1 VALTDTPTGDRR
13 AERPRRRLTA
23 VLAAVALV
31 LVVLAAAQVLLPGIA
46 AQQLRDRLARSG
58 QVLSV
63 SVDAFPAVKLLW
75 HHADRVAVR
84 LARYRS
90 SPGGLARLLNESSN
104 VGALSASVA
113 RLDTG
118 LLTLRNAAL
127 SKSGSILSGS
137 ALVTQADLRTALPVL
152 NSVTPV
158 ASAQGTL
165 TLRGTATLFGLT
177 ASVDATLREQDGGLV
192 VTPQVPFGALAA
204 IRVFSDPRLAVTAI
218 SAAPAASGFT
228 VRATG
233 VLR

>member
-1 VALTDTPTGDRR
+1 M
-13 AERPRRRLTA
+13 
-23 VLAAVALV
+23 
-31 LVVLAAAQVLLPGIA
+31 LVVLAVAQVLLPGIA

-75 HHADRVAVR
+75 HHADRVTVR
-84 LARYRS
+84 LGEYRS
-90 SPGGLARLLNESSN
+90 SRGGLARLLNQSSN
-104 VGALSASVA
+104 VDALSASVA

-118 LLTLRNAAL
+118 LLTLRNAEL

-152 NSVTPV
+152 TSVTPV

-177 ASVDATLREQDGGLV
+177 ASVDATLHEQDGGLV
-192 VTPQVPFGALAA
+192 VTPLVPFGGLAA
-204 IRVFSDPRLAVTAI
+204 IRVFADPRLAVTAI
-218 SAAPAASGFT
+218 SAASGASGFT

-233 VLR
+233 VLH